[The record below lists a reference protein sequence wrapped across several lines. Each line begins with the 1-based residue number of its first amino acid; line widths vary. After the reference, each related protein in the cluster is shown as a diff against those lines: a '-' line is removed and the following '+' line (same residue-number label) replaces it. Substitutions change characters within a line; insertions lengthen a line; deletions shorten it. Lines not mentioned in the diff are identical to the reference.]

1 MDSNLEVNV
10 ILQFV
15 VMVCGA
21 FSLFSLLFSALSKL
35 LNSEIESFNL
45 WISKIFIT
53 KHWESHQER
62 FPDIWL
68 ADTFTAIDQSESSR
82 KLCPERLDHL
92 SWIQIQSKLL
102 EAQKLN
108 QMCIHKEELSE
119 LDVHNR
125 KSSILCSK
133 IHALELFSLKDCDAD
148 HVTSFTGFAA
158 VFLIAF
164 RIVHIDDDLVLHR
177 CRYKNSRQFLTQLF

>member
-1 MDSNLEVNV
+1 M
-10 ILQFV
+10 
-15 VMVCGA
+15 
-21 FSLFSLLFSALSKL
+21 
-35 LNSEIESFNL
+35 
-45 WISKIFIT
+45 
-53 KHWESHQER
+53 
-62 FPDIWL
+62 
-68 ADTFTAIDQSESSR
+68 ADTFTAIDQSESPR
-82 KLCPERLDHL
+82 KLFSERLDHL

-158 VFLIAF
+158 IFLIAF
-164 RIVHIDDDLVLHR
+164 RIVHIDDDLVLLCDH
-177 CRYKNSRQFLTQLF
+177 CTPSRYKNSRHFSPSFFNLRFTVQPID

>member
-35 LNSEIESFNL
+35 SNSEIEFFNL

-62 FPDIWL
+62 FLDIWL
-68 ADTFTAIDQSESSR
+68 ADKFTAIDQSESSW

-133 IHALELFSLKDCDAD
+133 IQEFVFAWTRAIKKYKKRHCKNVTISIHTFFRFLWPYDVD
-148 HVTSFTGFAA
+148 H
-158 VFLIAF
+158 I
-164 RIVHIDDDLVLHR
+164 
-177 CRYKNSRQFLTQLF
+177 

>member
-1 MDSNLEVNV
+1 MAN
-10 ILQFV
+10 
-15 VMVCGA
+15 
-21 FSLFSLLFSALSKL
+21 
-35 LNSEIESFNL
+35 
-45 WISKIFIT
+45 
-53 KHWESHQER
+53 
-62 FPDIWL
+62 
-68 ADTFTAIDQSESSR
+68 TFTAVDQSEPSR

-158 VFLIAF
+158 IFLIAF

-177 CRYKNSRQFLTQLF
+177 GIKILDNFSPSFFNLRFTVQPTYRLVSPPIRPNFYVFEDS